1 MAPEHVV
8 GCPCGFRCLVP
19 LERERQAF
27 WIGRRLNYVHSG
39 HPIIMRQQSSTHMS
53 SSLAVLNKPKLQKA
67 ELLGVFRGFSS
78 GCWF

>member
-1 MAPEHVV
+1 MSLQFPVSV
-8 GCPCGFRCLVP
+8 T

-39 HPIIMRQQSSTHMS
+39 HPIIMRQQSSTYMS
-53 SSLAVLNKPKLQKA
+53 SSLAILNRPKLQKA
-67 ELLGVFRGFSS
+67 KILGVVRGLSS